1 MTEMNIPFG
10 ATDETNV
17 PLEVWKRVVE
27 QRLVDMIKDW
37 ERRVPQDE
45 DDTLYTL
52 ALRRA
57 VDVVRGIPVDLGL

>member
-1 MTEMNIPFG
+1 MTEMNIPFE
-10 ATDETNV
+10 DTNDPNIPV
-17 PLEVWKRVVE
+17 EIWKQIVA
-27 QRLVDMIKDW
+27 QKLIGMIKDW
-37 ERRVPQDE
+37 EGRIPQDE